1 MTEFLGKCAIP
12 LSKYINIGP
21 TEEWFHIE
29 THHKH
34 QHKNKNPEL
43 LLKID
48 FKVSQV
54 VDSKAQTR
62 IFGVPLKTL
71 LERDTNQGLPIP
83 KISKE
88 LMDYLVEKAISQEGI
103 FRIPGVANTID
114 EYKYRMDKGEVVNI
128 REENDCHTIAGLFK
142 LFIRNL
148 PEPLLTFALYN
159 DFLALQDVN
168 DSKEKLNQVI
178 LLISKLPQENYILLK
193 ELLQFL
199 KLISSNSSQNKM
211 TDSNLAI
218 VFGPNL
224 LSTSNDLLD
233 VMRSVQTP
241 KVLQYMIENVD
252 DIFVQK

>member
-1 MTEFLGKCAIP
+1 
-12 LSKYINIGP
+12 
-21 TEEWFHIE
+21 
-29 THHKH
+29 
-34 QHKNKNPEL
+34 
-43 LLKID
+43 
-48 FKVSQV
+48 V